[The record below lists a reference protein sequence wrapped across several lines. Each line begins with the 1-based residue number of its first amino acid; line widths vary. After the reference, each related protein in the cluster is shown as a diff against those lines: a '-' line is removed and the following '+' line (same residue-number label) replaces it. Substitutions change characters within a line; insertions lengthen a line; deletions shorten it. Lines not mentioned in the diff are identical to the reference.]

1 MKTLKIEGRAIFYL
15 FLVLILISSF
25 LWLDQ
30 SLGSGKISGGLGI
43 TKSGSETSSRNEH
56 STARKGRSV
65 SSRKINERL
74 EVTSENSKI
83 KEVTDLLKNGEKN
96 RSTLIFEHYYPS
108 EDQSVFVFNLAA
120 VPDAQISILRS
131 KIKEIDTYRRG
142 DDGELERWSEYL
154 SDEFFINYLEK
165 PIKISISHLN
175 INDGIIS
182 RVQVVDPISERKTEL
197 PDLLEVSSGAVGQKR
212 NWRFDNLLDF

>member
-1 MKTLKIEGRAIFYL
+1 
-15 FLVLILISSF
+15 VLILISSF

>member
-1 MKTLKIEGRAIFYL
+1 M
-15 FLVLILISSF
+15 LILISSF